1 MSGDSGRTLPLW
13 LATAHAPRLAPLVEP
28 QEADVCIIGAGI
40 AGLASAYQLATAGRR
55 VIVLD
60 DGPPGGG
67 ETGRTTAHLA
77 NALDDR
83 FHHLE
88 KLHGEDGVRLAAA
101 SHGAAIDWIERVA
114 QEEAIDCDFA
124 RVDGLLFFPGA
135 DGEDRLERE
144 LAAARRAGVDA
155 APFDAPF
162 SPFERARCIRFPRQ
176 ARCHAIRFLA
186 GLVRAIGGRDGRLY
200 QAHVEAVHDGTPVR
214 VETSAGIDVRAQA
227 CIVATNSPI
236 SDMLV
241 THIKQAPYRTYV
253 VGARVPRGAVPDA
266 LYWDDEDPYHYI
278 RLQPLDETSSAL
290 LVGGEDHKTGQ
301 EADPGARLD
310 TLEAWMRAR
319 FPMAGPLEW
328 CWSGQVLEPSDG
340 LAFIGPNPGSEHVYI
355 ATGDSG
361 QGITHGAIAGMLLTD
376 LILGRPNPWADLY
389 APGRLTLRAA
399 PELLKENLN
408 VAGQYARSAV
418 AGERVE
424 DAPIHAGEGRVIRRN
439 GKKIA
444 AYRDDEGILHERSAI
459 CTHMKCVVGW
469 NALEK
474 SWDCP
479 CHGSR
484 FDVEGNVLNGPAL
497 DRLGPAED

>member
-1 MSGDSGRTLPLW
+1 MNGDSGRTVPLW
-13 LATAHAPRLAPLVEP
+13 VQTAHAPRPAPLTEA
-28 QEADVCIIGAGI
+28 QRADVCIVGAGI
-40 AGLASAYQLATAGRR
+40 AGLSCAYSLAAEGRS

-77 NALDDR
+77 NAMDDR

-88 KLHGEDGVRLAAA
+88 KLHGADGARGAAE

-114 QEEAIDCDFA
+114 RAEGIDCDFA
-124 RVDGLLFFPGA
+124 RVDGLLFFPGDEGDA
-135 DGEDRLERE
+135 RLEEE

-155 APFDAPF
+155 EPYDAPF
-162 SPFERARCIRFPRQ
+162 SPFGRSRCIRFPRQ
-176 ARCHAIRFLA
+176 ARFHSIRFLA
-186 GLVRAIGGRDGRLY
+186 GLVRAITQRGGRLY
-200 QAHVEAVHDGTPVR
+200 QAHVSAVHDGAPVR
-214 VETSAGIDVRAQA
+214 VETSVGVVVEADA

-236 SDMLV
+236 TDLLV
-241 THIKQAPYRTYV
+241 THVKQAPYRTYV

-278 RLQPLDETSSAL
+278 RLQPLDEETAAL

-301 EADPGARLD
+301 EDDPAARLD
-310 TLEAWMRAR
+310 TLERWLRER

-340 LAFIGPNPGSEHVYI
+340 LAFIGTNPGSEHVYI

-361 QGITHGAIAGMLLTD
+361 QGITHGVIAGLLLPD
-376 LILGRPNPWADLY
+376 LILGRQNAWAELY
-389 APGRLTLRAA
+389 APGRLTLRSA
-399 PELLKENLN
+399 PELVKENLN
-408 VAGQYARSAV
+408 VAGQYAHGLV
-418 AGERVE
+418 AGERIE
-424 DAPIHAGEGRVIRRN
+424 DAPIHAGEGRVIRRD
-439 GKKIA
+439 GRKIA
-444 AYRDDEGILHERSAI
+444 AYRDDEGILHERSAV
-459 CTHMKCVVGW
+459 CTHMKCIVEW

-484 FDVEGNVLNGPAL
+484 FDVEGNVLNGPAIE
-497 DRLGPAED
+497 RLKPVGD